1 MREKIIYKLKQNRY
15 FLTAL
20 LIALSLLEYSY
31 YGMMSF
37 GYEGAGNVLTLFL
50 FTMASGLYGF
60 LGIVFPMVAALPYA
74 TTYVREYKSGY
85 LRCERIRKGQA
96 HYIVGKLVASFF
108 YGGFALAIPVG
119 VYAIQLSLTRENT
132 APLLDENGNSFVSY
146 LRDFA
151 LASPKGYMAMSVGI
165 VFLCGAV
172 FSVLALGIST
182 WIKNEFLTIVLPFA
196 MCILVAILSPV
207 GWFNFL
213 LLFCPSEYGL
223 VQTWQLVVM
232 GVALL
237 MVGVLLFVFG
247 VKCNEKE

>member
-1 MREKIIYKLKQNRY
+1 
-15 FLTAL
+15 
-20 LIALSLLEYSY
+20 
-31 YGMMSF
+31 
-37 GYEGAGNVLTLFL
+37 
-50 FTMASGLYGF
+50 
-60 LGIVFPMVAALPYA
+60 MVAALPYA